1 MEHAAAAACR
11 SYTYLPLQ
19 IVVGS
24 RNGNCGGVM
33 KKEERERER
42 ERERGR
48 GKARKEN
55 AKSGNAEKGAPM
67 RR

>member
-1 MEHAAAAACR
+1 
-11 SYTYLPLQ
+11 
-19 IVVGS
+19 
-24 RNGNCGGVM
+24 M

>member
-1 MEHAAAAACR
+1 M
-11 SYTYLPLQ
+11 SIIYLPTTA
-19 IVVGS
+19 
-24 RNGNCGGVM
+24 NCCRVQEWKLWRSDEEGG
-33 KKEERERER
+33 ERERER